1 MIERPEPLG
10 RRLGRFGLFIGAI
23 FAVSAGVVI
32 TQRLSEDALAL
43 LVGLTCG
50 VAAMAPT
57 IGLVLLAWRRE
68 ETRRHKTHTQG
79 PYAGAPPVIVVTPQA
94 LPGYGQQRAA
104 TPEQWGWHPNQT
116 AERQFTIVG
125 GEE

>member
-10 RRLGRFGLFIGAI
+10 RRLGRFVTLLGAI
-23 FAVSAGVVI
+23 FALGAGIVI

-43 LVGLTCG
+43 LLGLACG

-57 IGLVLLAWRRE
+57 VGLMLLAWRRE
-68 ETRRHKTHTQG
+68 DVRRSEVRSREVYPG
-79 PYAGAPPVIVVTPQA
+79 SPPVVIVTPQA

-104 TPEQWGWHPNQT
+104 VPEAWGWNAPT